1 MWSKKYGSGWLSYYV
16 KEPAIKIY
24 LDGRYATSAEWATKA
39 VATAIAIAIAG
50 KVVTAAAVGKLAGA
64 AGMTALSFA
73 DDALDAA
80 LEIGGIK
87 FLQSSN
93 GSITLVW

>member
-1 MWSKKYGSGWLSYYV
+1 
-16 KEPAIKIY
+16 
-24 LDGRYATSAEWATKA
+24 
-39 VATAIAIAIAG
+39 
-50 KVVTAAAVGKLAGA
+50 
-64 AGMTALSFA
+64 MTALSFA

-93 GSITLVW
+93 GSITLVWEYMRYGQMKQQLVKNSRWYLIGWNPYGKWLDYVKPGKTYYLP